1 MRGCLCWAQ
10 ILQID
15 QHRMLVTTTLII
27 VMTTSLAGGFLLPIL
42 IPRLGLEP
50 PADTLT
56 GHVSSHADRGG
67 ERGGGHRRESLL
79 RKSYKKHPKYHSLKN
94 LASTD
99 RDRDR
104 DRGRR
109 KLSVYYFNGHA
120 DAEDDLYGSPC
131 SSPHRSTSSPSRPPT
146 ALSNSTSTLASNSS
160 SLPLSLR
167 NSKIKDKLRSGL
179 GGINGK
185 IKYQENY
192 EETKVRNCTFSNVLD
207 PSPRDPGPAHSNIN
221 QNNAIQLKALYGGEK
236 EESEYSL
243 ILPSPSPTS
252 LQRWNSNNANR
263 NKTVNDDLHG
273 YQRNYRLSSE
283 AVVSVHGF
291 KCRNTDF
298 DHSQDP
304 FPCTS
309 IVTAANTARSASTSS
324 SSSSSSSAAGAAVRT
339 ASICREKGSEDIVGK
354 YNDLNDCSG
363 RNSGKESNLFHLN
376 DNDKIGNGNDDN
388 VEYIP
393 RKDTEDCARK
403 NNTAND
409 NDNDNDN
416 DSDDDDDNNAPNNNS
431 NSGSNSN
438 SNCKS
443 ISGKSTVRPTAGLEH
458 RATSN
463 WGDHNKYKKIESV
476 YRENTGTNTKRLGL
490 GSTVS
495 WPYGRDDAHAE
506 RRSGSQFI
514 SSHEIENGPGH
525 RQGHVNKTYKTASAI
540 VDWVNFD
547 EEFLK
552 PFFGGSRRE
561 FTPTSSDLQPPAT

>member
-42 IPRLGLEP
+42 IPRLGLES

-56 GHVSSHADRGG
+56 GRVSSHADRGG
-67 ERGGGHRRESLL
+67 EGDRGGERGGGHKRESLL

-94 LASTD
+94 LASTDRD

-207 PSPRDPGPAHSNIN
+207 PSPRDPGPTHFNIN
-221 QNNAIQLKALYGGEK
+221 QNNASQLKALYGGEE

-252 LQRWNSNNANR
+252 LERWNDNNAKRNR
-263 NKTVNDDLHG
+263 TVNDDLHG
-273 YQRNYRLSSE
+273 YQRNYGLSSN

-291 KCRNTDF
+291 KCRNTDI
-298 DHSQDP
+298 DNSQDP

-309 IVTAANTARSASTSS
+309 ITTAVNTARPASTSTPP
-324 SSSSSSSAAGAAVRT
+324 SSSSSAAAA
-339 ASICREKGSEDIVGK
+339 ASTVSIGKGKGSEDMVGK
-354 YNDLNDCSG
+354 YNDLNDFSG
-363 RNSGKESNLFHLN
+363 RNSGKKSNLHHFN
-376 DNDKIGNGNDDN
+376 DNDNIGNANDSN
-388 VEYIP
+388 VECSS

-403 NNTAND
+403 DNTASDNDNND
-409 NDNDNDN
+409 NDN
-416 DSDDDDDNNAPNNNS
+416 AQNNNS
-431 NSGSNSN
+431 NSN
-438 SNCKS
+438 
-443 ISGKSTVRPTAGLEH
+443 SGKSTVRPSAGLEH

-476 YRENTGTNTKRLGL
+476 YRENTSTNTKRLDP

-495 WPYGRDDAHAE
+495 RPYGKNDVHAE

-525 RQGHVNKTYKTASAI
+525 RGGHVSKTYKTASAI